1 MFFEIFRKVLPLSFL
16 VLIVWGIVGCKA
28 DKTDTPISV
37 SMPISLNPYS
47 TPTASQT
54 PEGKLITQEIPT
66 QPPTVTPTPMVYTIV
81 EGDTML
87 AIAFRYGISLAQLQ
101 SANPEVNA
109 RLLVVGTELIIP
121 LGDVLPSNPVTA
133 TPIPL
138 QISGTICYPAPDGI
152 WCFVTIKN
160 DRSRALEN
168 ISAQVVLQDSDG
180 DFIAE
185 GTAYGAMNLLPV
197 DEELP
202 LVLFIPGRYSTEFEV
217 TAIIQ
222 TVQPLPKNDERYL
235 NAWLE
240 VDQVKISEG
249 GKRAQISGTV
259 GLPVKSEP
267 GNLAWILV
275 VAYDQEGN
283 VVGVRK
289 AEQFG
294 IFEPGSSRE
303 FFIEVFS
310 LASSISEVSAF
321 VEVRP

>member
-1 MFFEIFRKVLPLSFL
+1 
-16 VLIVWGIVGCKA
+16 
-28 DKTDTPISV
+28 
-37 SMPISLNPYS
+37 
-47 TPTASQT
+47 
-54 PEGKLITQEIPT
+54 
-66 QPPTVTPTPMVYTIV
+66 
-81 EGDTML
+81 
-87 AIAFRYGISLAQLQ
+87 
-101 SANPEVNA
+101 
-109 RLLVVGTELIIP
+109 
-121 LGDVLPSNPVTA
+121 VTA
-133 TPIPL
+133 
-138 QISGTICYPAPDGI
+138 
-152 WCFVTIKN
+152 K
-160 DRSRALEN
+160 
-168 ISAQVVLQDSDG
+168 
-180 DFIAE
+180 
-185 GTAYGAMNLLPV
+185 
-197 DEELP
+197 
-202 LVLFIPGRYSTEFEV
+202 
-217 TAIIQ
+217 IQ

-240 VDQVKISEG
+240 VDQVEISESG
-249 GKRAQISGTV
+249 GRAQISGTI